1 LWVVISVNFHGIQR
15 MVTEIDEMQISLLKG
30 TRVDHVLAAVQER
43 FPKLPL
49 QKEDLLITVNDQVST
64 TDHLLKE
71 SDKVSLLPH
80 IGGG

>member
-1 LWVVISVNFHGIQR
+1 VVISVNFHGIQR
-15 MVTEIDEMQISLLKG
+15 MVTEINEMQLSLSTG
-30 TRVDHVLAAVQER
+30 NRVDHVLDAVQER

-71 SDKVSLLPH
+71 SDTVSLLPH